1 MFNKIGK
8 IHKWSYAEMTSNED
22 GKTSASGTM
31 GSFTILIGL
40 IGFLFSL
47 AMAAFFNGTAE
58 YVYISVMV
66 ISIGAGLLGYRKR
79 ASKDIISLVTN
90 KKPINIQE
98 SEIINDEEETEDFLK
113 NKSDE

>member
-1 MFNKIGK
+1 MFKIIGK
-8 IHKWSYAEMTSNED
+8 IHIWSYAEMTSNED

-47 AMAAFFNGTAE
+47 IMAAFFSGTAE

-66 ISIGAGLLGYRKR
+66 ISIGAGLLGYRKN
-79 ASKDIISLVTN
+79 ASKEIQSFILN
-90 KKPINIQE
+90 KQPL
-98 SEIINDEEETEDFLK
+98 TEPDAENKTDDFLK
-113 NKSDE
+113 NNINE